1 MRRWVKVL
9 LVLLV
14 AFIALLVLNAISV
27 TSKTEDAERNVE
39 GAELIE
45 TSSGTLQV
53 LEEGDPEGSPVV
65 LLHGATESMHWFEE
79 LGPLLG
85 ANHRVLRVD
94 LLGHGGSDKPGA
106 GYAIADQASAVAEA
120 LAKLDVAGATVV
132 GNSLGGSVATGL
144 AEQSPDLVA
153 GIVILDQAPNDS
165 YSELPW
171 AVELGYWPILGPAL
185 SRASDVAPDS
195 VVLDA
200 YQDAFA
206 PDFNI
211 ASGFE
216 NPDQPVD
223 DLREMTYTAF
233 VDIDEADT
241 DYTDARALDDR
252 LSAIEVPLLVVFG
265 AEDQIYDAEEA
276 IRALRGHRRRPD
288 RAARGRR
295 TLPQR
300 RGPRG
305 DRGADRGLHR
315 QDRGGASGRPGARRR
330 AGRRS
335 RRAAR
340 KAARAE
346 ARAKAKAK
354 AKGQEAGKEGGQAGA
369 AEKGQKPGKEG
380 RPVAEAA
387 RRAVAA
393 ARHRRSAPRS
403 AAFLTP
409 YGQ

>member
-14 AFIALLVLNAISV
+14 AFIALLVLNAIAV
-27 TSKTEDAERNVE
+27 TSKTEEAERNVE

-53 LEEGDPEGSPVV
+53 LDEGSPEGSPVV

-85 ANHRVLRVD
+85 ANHRVIRVD

-120 LAKLDVAGATVV
+120 LARLDVSGATVV

-165 YSELPW
+165 YSELSW
-171 AVELGYWPILGPAL
+171 AVELAYWPILGPAL

-195 VVLDA
+195 VVLDG

-233 VDIDEADT
+233 HDIDEADT

-276 IRALRGHRRRPD
+276 IRPYEDIAGARTELLEGVGHSPNVEAPEETAALIEGFIARTEA
-288 RAARGRR
+288 AAR
-295 TLPQR
+295 
-300 RGPRG
+300 
-305 DRGADRGLHR
+305 AE
-315 QDRGGASGRPGARRR
+315 RR
-330 AGRRS
+330 ADVRREAR

-340 KAARAE
+340 KAARAK
-346 ARAKAKAK
+346 ARAKRKAQQAAQQAKDEKAAK
-354 AKGQEAGKEGGQAGA
+354 RQKQAKEGKSGNQQQQPAGQ
-369 AEKGQKPGKEG
+369 
-380 RPVAEAA
+380 
-387 RRAVAA
+387 
-393 ARHRRSAPRS
+393 
-403 AAFLTP
+403 
-409 YGQ
+409 

>member
-1 MRRWVKVL
+1 ML
-9 LVLLV
+9 
-14 AFIALLVLNAISV
+14 
-27 TSKTEDAERNVE
+27 D
-39 GAELIE
+39 
-45 TSSGTLQV
+45 
-53 LEEGDPEGSPVV
+53 EGDPQGPPVV

-79 LGPLLG
+79 LAPLLA
-85 ANHRVLRVD
+85 ANHRVIRVD

-120 LAKLDVAGATVV
+120 LAELDVAGATVV

-171 AVELGYWPILGPAL
+171 ALELGYWPIVGPAL
-185 SRASDVAPDS
+185 SRASDIAPDS

-233 VDIDEADT
+233 VDIAEADT

-265 AEDQIYDAEEA
+265 ARTRSTTPRPQSSPTRTSPASGPSCSTA
-276 IRALRGHRRRPD
+276 SATHPTSRPPRRP
-288 RAARGRR
+288 RR
-295 TLPQR
+295 
-300 RGPRG
+300 
-305 DRGADRGLHR
+305 
-315 QDRGGASGRPGARRR
+315 
-330 AGRRS
+330 
-335 RRAAR
+335 
-340 KAARAE
+340 
-346 ARAKAKAK
+346 
-354 AKGQEAGKEGGQAGA
+354 
-369 AEKGQKPGKEG
+369 
-380 RPVAEAA
+380 
-387 RRAVAA
+387 
-393 ARHRRSAPRS
+393 
-403 AAFLTP
+403 
-409 YGQ
+409 

>member
-1 MRRWVKVL
+1 VKRWVKVL

-14 AFIALLVLNAISV
+14 AFIALLVLNAIAL
-27 TSKTEDAERNVE
+27 TSQTEDAELNVE
-39 GAELIE
+39 GAELID

-53 LEEGDPEGSPVV
+53 LEEGDPQGPPVV
-65 LLHGATESMHWFEE
+65 LIHGATESMHWFEE

-85 ANHRVLRVD
+85 ASNRVIRVD

-120 LAKLDVAGATVV
+120 LAQLDVTGATVV

-144 AEQSPDLVA
+144 AEGSPDLVA
-153 GIVILDQAPNDS
+153 GVVVIDQAPNDS

-185 SRASDVAPDS
+185 SRASDIAPDS

-206 PDFNI
+206 PGFNI

-233 VDIDEADT
+233 DDINSADEE
-241 DYTDARALDDR
+241 YREARSLDDR

-276 IRALRGHRRRPD
+276 IRPYEDVTGARTELLDGAGHSPNVEVPEEVATLIEGFIARNAA
-288 RAARGRR
+288 AARAERR
-295 TLPQR
+295 ASAR
-300 RGPRG
+300 RE
-305 DRGADRGLHR
+305 
-315 QDRGGASGRPGARRR
+315 ARRR
-330 AGRRS
+330 AE
-335 RRAAR
+335 R
-340 KAARAE
+340 KAARAK
-346 ARAKAKAK
+346 ARAKRKAAQAKREK
-354 AKGQEAGKEGGQAGA
+354 
-369 AEKGQKPGKEG
+369 AEKGQKPAKQGG
-380 RPVAEAA
+380 NSP
-387 RRAVAA
+387 
-393 ARHRRSAPRS
+393 
-403 AAFLTP
+403 
-409 YGQ
+409 

>member
-14 AFIALLVLNAISV
+14 AFIALLVLNAIAV
-27 TSKTEDAERNVE
+27 TNKTEDAERNVE

-171 AVELGYWPILGPAL
+171 AVELSDWPILGPAL

-195 VVLDA
+195 VVLDG

-276 IRALRGHRRRPD
+276 IRPYEDIAGVRTELLEGVGHSPNVEAPEETAALIEAFIARTVAAQRAERR
-288 RAARGRR
+288 AE
-295 TLPQR
+295 
-300 RGPRG
+300 
-305 DRGADRGLHR
+305 
-315 QDRGGASGRPGARRR
+315 ARREAR
-330 AGRRS
+330 

-354 AKGQEAGKEGGQAGA
+354 AREQESGKEGGQGQPQ
-369 AEKGQKPGKEG
+369 GQKQQPPG
-380 RPVAEAA
+380 
-387 RRAVAA
+387 
-393 ARHRRSAPRS
+393 
-403 AAFLTP
+403 
-409 YGQ
+409 Q